1 MTGKIFDIQ
10 RFCTNDGPGIRTVVF
25 FKGCSLSCAWCHNPE
40 SKQTENEILYNEKSC
55 IQCTLCEAVC
65 PEHQHSF
72 DSAGHIFSR
81 DNCNL
86 CMKCVDACPSGALK
100 ACGEEKSADDIVEA
114 TLRDRQFY
122 EQSGGGVTLSGGEP
136 LMQFEFALELLK
148 KLKKNGIHTLF
159 LPSENSLDKNLE
171 EKIFVEAEYNKVRVV
186 LIPNIIQEEFVKYDI
201 GYIETQPLL
210 TPTKFPLEYY
220 TNSVLKRLFDILF
233 SLAFLIIIGSWLFP
247 IIAIIIKSTSK
258 GNVFFKQKRYG
269 YHDEVF
275 ECIKFRTMVENEES
289 STKTTSKDDYRIT
302 KFGKFLRKT
311 SLDETPQFINVF
323 LKIKD

>member
-55 IQCTLCEAVC
+55 IQCTLCEAEC
-65 PEHQHSF
+65 TEHQHSF

-148 KLKKNGIHTLF
+148 KLKKNGIHTAVETSGYCTRDLSEINEYVDLWLYDIKLF
-159 LPSENSLDKNLE
+159 PEAEHVKYTGKSNEIILKNLYLLDSLGAKIILRCPIIPDINMNE
-171 EKIFVEAEYNKVRVV
+171 SHFFSIAELAQGLKNVVAINLEPYHPLGIEKAAQLGKRQEYNNERFVNNDDLRSLIDGISNKTKVKLEV
-186 LIPNIIQEEFVKYDI
+186 L
-201 GYIETQPLL
+201 
-210 TPTKFPLEYY
+210 
-220 TNSVLKRLFDILF
+220 
-233 SLAFLIIIGSWLFP
+233 
-247 IIAIIIKSTSK
+247 
-258 GNVFFKQKRYG
+258 
-269 YHDEVF
+269 
-275 ECIKFRTMVENEES
+275 
-289 STKTTSKDDYRIT
+289 
-302 KFGKFLRKT
+302 
-311 SLDETPQFINVF
+311 
-323 LKIKD
+323 